1 MFYYRYRSGSEL
13 SIKELI
19 YDELYFAS
27 REECNDPYEGKTFAT
42 FSAEKE
48 LWKNLLNA
56 SLEAHKI
63 ELGQTQ
69 LLKSIEQSLKEKVVE
84 YFLSKSPMPIE
95 NIMKIPRDEFI
106 NIGERSFEQRIL
118 SLMLDAIQDYVMWY
132 SPEERYFASFSKTND
147 NFLLWSHYANN
158 HKGFCLVYRPL
169 EGKLKQNPNWMRKQ
183 TATLSLPRL
192 TFMVPDAFEIQDVEY
207 VSTPKS
213 SDGFMC
219 FPASVVGNN
228 HTPEEIEEFRTEH
241 AKNYLQKHSVWDY
254 EQEARVVLSSG
265 VQWLAGRK
273 LTLPA
278 HQRLFHIDPTQLV
291 GIILGAQMPDVQRQ
305 RIKEII
311 TEKIERWY
319 IPATG
324 HRIISD
330 FILFEETLS
339 ETNREVIIE
348 PKEIITGTA
357 VITKEQPNFSRL
369 YDEWHNGWAIEIKGN
384 SATKIQLK

>member
-13 SIKELI
+13 SVKELI

-42 FSAEKE
+42 FSADKD
-48 LWKNLLNA
+48 LWNNLINEALKAYNIKP
-56 SLEAHKI
+56 LE
-63 ELGQTQ
+63 
-69 LLKSIEQSLKEKVVE
+69 SLKERIVQ
-84 YFLSKSPMPIE
+84 YFLSKAPMPIE
-95 NIMKIPRDEFI
+95 NVLRIPKNEFVD
-106 NIGERSFEQRIL
+106 IGARTYEQRL
-118 SLMLDAIQDYVMWY
+118 LPSMLEAIQNYVMWY

-158 HKGFCLVYRPL
+158 HKGFCLIYRAID
-169 EGKLKQNPNWMRKQ
+169 GKLKQNPNWKRKQ
-183 TATLSLPRL
+183 TATLPLPRL
-192 TFMVPDAFEIQDVEY
+192 TFVVPDAFEIQDVEY

-219 FPASVVGNN
+219 FPASVAGDK
-228 HTPEEIEEFRTEH
+228 HTPEEIEETQAER

-278 HQRLFHIDPTQLV
+278 HQRLFHIDSTQLV
-291 GIILGAQMPDVQRQ
+291 GIILGSQMPDVQRQ
-305 RIKEII
+305 RIREII
-311 TEKIERWY
+311 TEKVERWY
-319 IPATG
+319 IPTTD
-324 HRIISD
+324 HRIISN
-330 FILFEETLS
+330 FILFEEILS
-339 ETNREVIIE
+339 ETNREVVIE
-348 PKEIITGTA
+348 PKEIYTGTS
-357 VITKEQPNFSRL
+357 VFTKKQPNFTQL

>member
-13 SIKELI
+13 SVKELI

-42 FSAEKE
+42 FSADKD
-48 LWKNLLNA
+48 LWNNLINEALKAYNIKP
-56 SLEAHKI
+56 LE
-63 ELGQTQ
+63 
-69 LLKSIEQSLKEKVVE
+69 SLKERIVQ
-84 YFLSKSPMPIE
+84 YFLSKAPMPIE
-95 NIMKIPRDEFI
+95 NVLRIPKNEFVD
-106 NIGERSFEQRIL
+106 IGARTYEQRL
-118 SLMLDAIQDYVMWY
+118 LPSMLEAIQNYVMWY

-158 HKGFCLVYRPL
+158 HKGFCLIYRAID
-169 EGKLKQNPNWMRKQ
+169 GKLKQNPNWKRKQ
-183 TATLSLPRL
+183 TATLPLPRL
-192 TFMVPDAFEIQDVEY
+192 TFVVPDAFEIQDVEY

-219 FPASVVGNN
+219 FPTSVAGDK
-228 HTPEEIEEFRTEH
+228 HTPKEVEMAQAER

-278 HQRLFHIDPTQLV
+278 HQRLFHIDSTQLV
-291 GIILGAQMPDVQRQ
+291 GIILGSQMPDVQRQ
-305 RIKEII
+305 RIREII
-311 TEKIERWY
+311 TEKVERWY
-319 IPATG
+319 IPTTD
-324 HRIISD
+324 HRIISN
-330 FILFEETLS
+330 FILFEEILS
-339 ETNREVIIE
+339 ETNREVVIE
-348 PKEIITGTA
+348 PKEIYTGTS
-357 VITKEQPNFSRL
+357 VFTKKQPNFTQL

>member
-13 SIKELI
+13 SVKELI

-42 FSAEKE
+42 FSADKD
-48 LWKNLLNA
+48 LWNNLINEALKAYNIKP
-56 SLEAHKI
+56 LE
-63 ELGQTQ
+63 
-69 LLKSIEQSLKEKVVE
+69 SLKERIVQ
-84 YFLSKSPMPIE
+84 YFLSKAPMPIE
-95 NIMKIPRDEFI
+95 NVLRIPKNEFVD
-106 NIGERSFEQRIL
+106 IGARTYEQRL
-118 SLMLDAIQDYVMWY
+118 LPSMLEAIQNYVMWY

-158 HKGFCLVYRPL
+158 HKGFCLIYRAID
-169 EGKLKQNPNWMRKQ
+169 GKLKQNPNWKRKQ
-183 TATLSLPRL
+183 TATLPLPRL
-192 TFMVPDAFEIQDVEY
+192 TFVVPDAFEIQDVEY

-219 FPASVVGNN
+219 FPASVAGDK
-228 HTPEEIEEFRTEH
+228 HTPEEVEMAQAER

-278 HQRLFHIDPTQLV
+278 HQRLFHIDSTQLV
-291 GIILGAQMPDVQRQ
+291 GIILGSQMPDVQRQ
-305 RIKEII
+305 RIREII
-311 TEKIERWY
+311 TEKVERWY
-319 IPATG
+319 IPTTD
-324 HRIISD
+324 HRIISN
-330 FILFEETLS
+330 FILFEEILS
-339 ETNREVIIE
+339 ETNREVVIE
-348 PKEIITGTA
+348 PKEIYTGTS
-357 VITKEQPNFSRL
+357 VLTKKQPNFTQL

>member
-1 MFYYRYRSGSEL
+1 MFYYRYRSGGEL
-13 SIKELI
+13 SVKELI

-42 FSAEKE
+42 FSKDKD
-48 LWKNLLNA
+48 LWSNLINEALK
-56 SLEAHKI
+56 AHKI
-63 ELGQTQ
+63 ELD
-69 LLKSIEQSLKEKVVE
+69 ESLKEKLVE
-84 YFLSKSPMPIE
+84 YFLAKSPMPIE
-95 NIMKIPRDEFI
+95 NILRIPRDEFI
-106 NIGERSFEQRIL
+106 DIGQRRMDQF
-118 SLMLDAIQDYVMWY
+118 MLKPTLEAIQDYVMWY

-158 HKGFCLVYRPL
+158 HKGFCLIYRAID
-169 EGKLKQNPNWMRKQ
+169 GKLKQNPNWKRKQ
-183 TATLSLPRL
+183 TATLPLPRL
-192 TFMVPDAFEIQDVEY
+192 TFVVPDAFEIQDVEY

-219 FPASVVGNN
+219 FPTSVAGDK
-228 HTPEEIEEFRTEH
+228 HTPKEVEMAQAER

-278 HQRLFHIDPTQLV
+278 HQRLFHIDSTQLV
-291 GIILGAQMPDVQRQ
+291 GIILGSQMPDIQRQ
-305 RIKEII
+305 RIREII
-311 TEKIERWY
+311 TEKVERWY
-319 IPATG
+319 IPTTD
-324 HRIISD
+324 HRIISN
-330 FILFEETLS
+330 FILFEEILS
-339 ETNREVIIE
+339 ETNREVVIE
-348 PKEIITGTA
+348 PKEIYTGTS
-357 VITKEQPNFSRL
+357 VFTKKQPNFTQL

>member
-13 SIKELI
+13 SVKELI

-42 FSAEKE
+42 FSADKD
-48 LWKNLLNA
+48 LWNNLINEALKAYNIKP
-56 SLEAHKI
+56 LE
-63 ELGQTQ
+63 
-69 LLKSIEQSLKEKVVE
+69 SLKERIVQ
-84 YFLSKSPMPIE
+84 YFLSKAPMPIE
-95 NIMKIPRDEFI
+95 NVLRIPKNEFVD
-106 NIGERSFEQRIL
+106 IGARTYEQRL
-118 SLMLDAIQDYVMWY
+118 LPSMLEAIQNYVMWY

-158 HKGFCLVYRPL
+158 HKGFCLIYRAID
-169 EGKLKQNPNWMRKQ
+169 GKLKQNPNWKRKQ
-183 TATLSLPRL
+183 TATLPLPRL
-192 TFMVPDAFEIQDVEY
+192 TFVVPDAFEIQDVEY

-219 FPASVVGNN
+219 FPTSVAGDK
-228 HTPEEIEEFRTEH
+228 HTPKEVEMAQAER

-278 HQRLFHIDPTQLV
+278 HQRLFHIDSAQLV
-291 GIILGAQMPDVQRQ
+291 GIILGSQMPDVQRQ
-305 RIKEII
+305 RIREII
-311 TEKIERWY
+311 TEKVERWY
-319 IPATG
+319 IPTTD
-324 HRIISD
+324 HRIISN
-330 FILFEETLS
+330 FVLFEEILS
-339 ETNREVIIE
+339 DTNREVVIE
-348 PKEIITGTA
+348 PKEIYTGTS
-357 VITKEQPNFSRL
+357 VFTKKQPNFTQL

>member
-13 SIKELI
+13 SVKELI

-42 FSAEKE
+42 FSADKD
-48 LWKNLLNA
+48 LWNNLINEALKAYNIKP
-56 SLEAHKI
+56 LE
-63 ELGQTQ
+63 
-69 LLKSIEQSLKEKVVE
+69 SLKERIVQ
-84 YFLSKSPMPIE
+84 YFLSKAPMPIE
-95 NIMKIPRDEFI
+95 NVLRIPKNEFVD
-106 NIGERSFEQRIL
+106 IGARTYEQRL
-118 SLMLDAIQDYVMWY
+118 LPSMLEAIQNYVMWY

-158 HKGFCLVYRPL
+158 HKGFCLIYRAID
-169 EGKLKQNPNWMRKQ
+169 GKLKQNPNWKRKQ
-183 TATLSLPRL
+183 TATLPLPRL
-192 TFMVPDAFEIQDVEY
+192 TFVVPDAFEIQDVEY

-219 FPASVVGNN
+219 FPASVAGDK
-228 HTPEEIEEFRTEH
+228 HTPEEVEMAQAER

-278 HQRLFHIDPTQLV
+278 HQRLFHIDSTQLV
-291 GIILGAQMPDVQRQ
+291 GIILGSQMPDVQRQ
-305 RIKEII
+305 RIREII
-311 TEKIERWY
+311 TEKVERWY
-319 IPATG
+319 IPTSG
-324 HRIISD
+324 HRIISN
-330 FILFEETLS
+330 FVLFEETLS

-348 PKEIITGTA
+348 PKEIYTGTS
-357 VITKEQPNFSRL
+357 VVTKKQPNFTQL
-369 YDEWHNGWAIEIKGN
+369 YDEWQKGYAIEFDDSSSK
-384 SATKIQLK
+384 KIIVE